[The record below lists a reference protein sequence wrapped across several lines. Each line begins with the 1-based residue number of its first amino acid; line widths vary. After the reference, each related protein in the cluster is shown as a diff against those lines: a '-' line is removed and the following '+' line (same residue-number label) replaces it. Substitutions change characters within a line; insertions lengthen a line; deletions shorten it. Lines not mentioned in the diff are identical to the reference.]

1 VVVGLEITTRIS
13 VRRRFVSQKRWVAL
27 SDLAKTGGY
36 GWDYMQRGNFLQRF
50 GNWKQKRLSEAGAG
64 PAGRTS
70 NDPPPMTRSLSTKTL
85 ARKTQARPPPGGRW
99 ARWLSPPW
107 PS

>member
-1 VVVGLEITTRIS
+1 MVVGLEITTRIS

-36 GWDYMQRGNFLQRF
+36 GWDYMQRGNLLQRF

-64 PAGRTS
+64 PAAGQYVPS
-70 NDPPPMTRSLSTKTL
+70 RSCSSIALH
-85 ARKTQARPPPGGRW
+85 P
-99 ARWLSPPW
+99 
-107 PS
+107 